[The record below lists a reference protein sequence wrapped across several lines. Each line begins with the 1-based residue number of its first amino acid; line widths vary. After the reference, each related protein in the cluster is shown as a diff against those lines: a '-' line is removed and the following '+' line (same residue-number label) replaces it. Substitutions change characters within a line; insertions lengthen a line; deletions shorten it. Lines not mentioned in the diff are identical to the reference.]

1 MDKTL
6 NQIIEQIDDCDD
18 NRIEHFL
25 DLIADIFTKKLNN
38 ESLPEQENC
47 VWKLKYFD
55 FGRNIRVSKM
65 KDSCEV
71 GYIIVDCKTHE
82 CVMSD
87 STDVD
92 LLRIKAS
99 FEIAIFG
106 DMV

>member
-1 MDKTL
+1 
-6 NQIIEQIDDCDD
+6 
-18 NRIEHFL
+18 
-25 DLIADIFTKKLNN
+25 
-38 ESLPEQENC
+38 
-47 VWKLKYFD
+47 
-55 FGRNIRVSKM
+55 M

-99 FEIAIFG
+99 FEIAISG